1 MSRREELDASGSQE
15 PAVVATRTRP
25 VLGVDGARGGW
36 VGVRLDGD
44 VPSFHFD
51 VTLAG
56 LVTEA
61 APLSL
66 IAVDMPIALVADG
79 TRAAEDEV
87 RRLLGPRRSSLF
99 QSPCLG
105 ALDFDDDD
113 YPAANAWS
121 KATVGRGL
129 SKQAWFLVP
138 KIREVRALAAS
149 SAVAVREA
157 MPELSFAAMAGDVA
171 LAQPKTTWSGLAAR
185 MRLLAEHGL
194 ELPADPGPAGRV
206 APDDLLDAAAVAWT
220 ARRIADGRA
229 RCAPADGDPAERIW
243 W

>member
-1 MSRREELDASGSQE
+1 VAVRSTSG
-15 PAVVATRTRP
+15 A

-36 VGVRLDGD
+36 VGVRWDGSTLSCHLA
-44 VPSFHFD
+44 P
-51 VTLAG
+51 TLAG
-56 LVTEA
+56 LVGDA
-61 APLSL
+61 GPVALV
-66 IAVDMPIALVADG
+66 AVDMPIALVEHG

-105 ALDFDDDD
+105 ALDFADDD
-113 YPAANAWS
+113 YPGANAWS

-138 KIREVRALAAS
+138 KIREVRALAEA
-149 SAVAVREA
+149 SAVPVREA
-157 MPELSFAAMAGDVA
+157 MPELSFAAMHGDVP
-171 LAQPKTTWSGLAAR
+171 LPHTKVTWSGHALR
-185 MRLLAEHGL
+185 RRLLADHGID
-194 ELPADPGPAGRV
+194 LPDDPGPAGQV

-220 ARRIADGRA
+220 ARRIVAGEA
-229 RCAPADGDPAERIW
+229 RRAPADGDPAAAIW

>member
-1 MSRREELDASGSQE
+1 VSEQVRA
-15 PAVVATRTRP
+15 

-36 VGVRLDGD
+36 VGVRWDGADLACLFHPSLDGL
-44 VPSFHFD
+44 VGA
-51 VTLAG
+51 AG
-56 LVTEA
+56 AVA
-61 APLSL
+61 VV
-66 IAVDMPIALVADG
+66 AVDMPIALVADG

-105 ALDFDDDD
+105 ALDFADHD
-113 YPAANAWS
+113 YVGANAWS

-138 KIREVRALAAS
+138 KIREVRALAGGRP
-149 SAVAVREA
+149 VFEA
-157 MPELSFAAMAGDVA
+157 MPELSFAAMAGG
-171 LAQPKTTWSGLAAR
+171 LPLPHPKTTWAGQALR
-185 MRLLAEHGL
+185 MRLLADHGIA
-194 ELPADPGPAGRV
+194 LPDDAGDAGRV

-220 ARRIADGRA
+220 ARRIADGSA

>member
-1 MSRREELDASGSQE
+1 
-15 PAVVATRTRP
+15 

-36 VGVRLDGD
+36 VGVRWDGERLDCIFATALADLVADAGAVD
-44 VPSFHFD
+44 V
-51 VTLAG
+51 VG
-56 LVTEA
+56 
-61 APLSL
+61 
-66 IAVDMPIALVADG
+66 VDMPIELPVAG

-105 ALDFDDDD
+105 ALDFADDD
-113 YPAANAWS
+113 YAGANAWS

-138 KIREVRALAAS
+138 KIREARALAAT
-149 SAVAVREA
+149 SAVPVREVL
-157 MPELSFAAMAGDVA
+157 PELSFAAMDGGVP
-171 LAQPKTTWSGLAAR
+171 LAHAKTTWSGQAR
-185 MRLLAEHGL
+185 RRRLLADVGL
-194 ELPADPGPAGRV
+194 ELPDDPGPAGRV

-220 ARRIADGRA
+220 ARRIVRRQACR
-229 RCAPADGDPAERIW
+229 APADGDPGGAIW

>member
-1 MSRREELDASGSQE
+1 MSDQVRAF
-15 PAVVATRTRP
+15 
-25 VLGVDGARGGW
+25 LGVDGARGGW
-36 VGVRLDGD
+36 VGVRLDGGAL
-44 VPSFHFD
+44 SCHFD

-56 LVTEA
+56 LVGGA

-66 IAVDMPIALVADG
+66 VAVDMPIALVADG

-105 ALDFDDDD
+105 ALDFADDD
-113 YPAANAWS
+113 YPGANAWS

-138 KIREVRALAAS
+138 KIREVRALEATS
-149 SAVAVREA
+149 EIPVREA
-157 MPELSFAAMAGDVA
+157 MPELSFAAMQDGVP
-171 LAQPKTTWSGLAAR
+171 LPHPKTTWAGQAR
-185 MRLLAEHGL
+185 RRRLLAERGI
-194 ELPADPGPAGRV
+194 ELPDDAGPAGRV

-220 ARRIADGRA
+220 ARRIADGTA